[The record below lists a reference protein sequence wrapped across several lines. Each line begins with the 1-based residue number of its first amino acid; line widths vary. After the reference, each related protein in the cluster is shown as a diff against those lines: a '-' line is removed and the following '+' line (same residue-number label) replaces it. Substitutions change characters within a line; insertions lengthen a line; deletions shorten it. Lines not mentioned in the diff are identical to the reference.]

1 MWSALE
7 QPSTRWNVVTL
18 NLLRTEHAI
27 TQVSAKWMEGEGKVQ
42 FPLAAMQHLFFGFAL
57 IQPKHTIFVFN
68 IKLRVTELFQ
78 TLILN

>member
-1 MWSALE
+1 
-7 QPSTRWNVVTL
+7 
-18 NLLRTEHAI
+18 
-27 TQVSAKWMEGEGKVQ
+27 MEGEGKVQ

-68 IKLRVTELFQ
+68 IKLKVTEMFQ